1 LKCDSLIC
9 NDSFSPQKNTTEST
23 NGVLNSDGPV
33 EVNEDGLVDI
43 CDSFHPTKND
53 GYALIDNVS
62 TTKGKKLLQDMNL
75 LFPEGSVTAI
85 LGPSGAGKSTL
96 LSLLTNSLSSNSNG
110 KADSK

>member
-9 NDSFSPQKNTTEST
+9 NDSVSPQKNTTEPMEGAVDS
-23 NGVLNSDGPV
+23 SSV
-33 EVNEDGLVDI
+33 EVNEDDLLDI